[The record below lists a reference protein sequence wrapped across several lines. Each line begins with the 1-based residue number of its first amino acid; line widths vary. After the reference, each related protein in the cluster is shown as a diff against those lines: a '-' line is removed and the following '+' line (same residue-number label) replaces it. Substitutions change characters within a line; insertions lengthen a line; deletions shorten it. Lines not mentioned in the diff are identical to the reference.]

1 MELFPDGGFVRL
13 QNRANRRYVHADE
26 DWVGVSLRP
35 NGPVPSLN
43 AVWRVE
49 HWVSPLWP
57 NDGDTFVLLQNAA
70 YGRYLSSSMDEAPH
84 GHLGQRATQHNRDDP
99 QVLDI
104 HPPWIW
110 SVERLHPPDNDY
122 VRLRHYAH
130 NLRANGRYKI
140 WNIGVTVDYN
150 LQYPASS
157 TMIQWA
163 VHAVEASPS
172 PQPLPL
178 TLQHQGARRGLFFWR
193 RTRIRGP
200 GIVRQAGRRIRHV
213 RASDEGNFD
222 QNQYNWSSFFFY
234 DSSLVNLRYEL
245 GRRQDDWNED
255 MLAFTLCMRPGS
267 HGRLMPMV
275 TDLPGSLDPM
285 SIVVLRTGSPA
296 AAALVYPD
304 QTVDERRAE
313 LLTKLKFIS
322 WATKS
327 I

>member
-1 MELFPDGGFVRL
+1 VKRFSPYSRHLVALKYPAGRGPAQIQPPYQRPSALLSPLLPFQIPSSQQPGSHLPHQQAMELFPDGGFVRL

-110 SVERLHPPDNDY
+110 SVERLHAPDDDY

-178 TLQHQGARRGLFFWR
+178 TLQHQVHG
-193 RTRIRGP
+193 
-200 GIVRQAGRRIRHV
+200 
-213 RASDEGNFD
+213 
-222 QNQYNWSSFFFY
+222 
-234 DSSLVNLRYEL
+234 
-245 GRRQDDWNED
+245 
-255 MLAFTLCMRPGS
+255 FTLYP
-267 HGRLMPMV
+267 
-275 TDLPGSLDPM
+275 SLHCVGM
-285 SIVVLRTGSPA
+285 QNSPRSA
-296 AAALVYPD
+296 
-304 QTVDERRAE
+304 TF
-313 LLTKLKFIS
+313 T
-322 WATKS
+322 WATNHGCVGFDFRLHKILIAASKS
-327 I
+327 LRLSLPKSETIRFFRCKTTEPVNSS